1 MLTNAE
7 EYLKGAEISE
17 HEDNLGDL
25 EEGEPGSK
33 RKVIAKKKVAEKK
46 QKIGLPEIHVEE
58 AVLVGE
64 AGIEVEEAEVAVE
77 ELAMEQLLPLP
88 VQELPV
94 VTMEE
99 PNILVQQL
107 EEVVQQQ
114 IFQADFVSILISG
127 YRTFF
132 FNFCFLSFNHN
143 PFLLVTQTA
152 TFRLL
157 LSSLPKPS
165 GFQSQFQSQFHHHQ
179 KHLRRK

>member
-25 EEGEPGSK
+25 EEGQPGSK

-46 QKIGLPEIHVEE
+46 QKIGQPEIHVEE
-58 AVLVGE
+58 AVLVGEAGIEVEE

-107 EEVVQQQ
+107 EEEVVQQQ

-157 LSSLPKPS
+157 LSSLPKSS
-165 GFQSQFQSQFHHHQ
+165 GFQSQFQSQFQ
-179 KHLRRK
+179 